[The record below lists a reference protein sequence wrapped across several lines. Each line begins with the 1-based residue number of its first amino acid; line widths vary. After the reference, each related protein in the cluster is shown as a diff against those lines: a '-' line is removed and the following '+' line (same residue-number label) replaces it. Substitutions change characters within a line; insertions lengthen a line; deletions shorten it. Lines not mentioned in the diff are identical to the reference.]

1 MNQKKAQKKPLS
13 KIMGTFT
20 DGAKRSRRKGL
31 SPFLCRVSELAHE
44 LGITSKDLMETLAKN
59 SIKVKQPSSGLTSAQ
74 VAVVKKA
81 LKPSGKKKV
90 LPASKKAA
98 PKKKVSKKE
107 PEPAVVASPVAKP
120 RRKAPKYTTV
130 VYSFAKELGVTS
142 RTLIEK
148 IAEFGITGKKA
159 NSGLSEEEVKKI
171 KAEFFAVKPKEKP
184 AAARKKEKEVEE
196 KSAEPAPVPVPPKP
210 VKKVIKLD
218 VTTTVA
224 NLAEKLGLSSGEL
237 IKKLLKQGIIT
248 TINQRLDLETAS
260 LIIQEEGFEPEVV
273 DIYKDEIEK
282 SDDRDAARA
291 RPRPPIV
298 TVMGHVDHGKTSLLD
313 FIRKSHII
321 QKESGSIT
329 QHIGAYQIKHKNSA
343 ITFIDTPGHE
353 AFTAMRL
360 RGAQVTDI
368 IVLVVA
374 ADDGIMPQTQEAI
387 SHARLAGVPIIVAVN
402 KMDLPHAN
410 LEKVNQ
416 QLSRENLLPEE
427 WGGKTVVVP
436 ISAKTGNGV
445 NDLLDIIELQAEMLQ
460 IKADTECRARG
471 VVLDA
476 QLDPRRGAV
485 ATIIVT
491 AGSLKIGNPFI
502 CGFSGGKV
510 RAMHIEGGKMAR
522 EVLPGSPVEVMG
534 FTDLPEVGD
543 EFFVIENENLSRN
556 IISSRKRIREAMKLK
571 PVSAENAKQDD
582 KNTVKIILK
591 TDVLGSL
598 EAIKDAMGKLSN
610 PEVHLNVV
618 HAACGGINK
627 SDVLL
632 AQASKSIIV
641 GFNVRGDEKATS
653 EANEKGI
660 EIRTYTV
667 IYHLMDDIKKA
678 LEGKLTPAYK
688 EVYLGRAEVQ
698 KIFNISRLGTV
709 AGCVATNGKILR
721 SSRIRILRDN
731 KIIYTGKI
739 SSLKRFQDDASEVLD
754 GQECGIMAENYNDI
768 KPADIFEAYE
778 LQKIARELDNA
789 GA

>member
-1 MNQKKAQKKPLS
+1 MSKKKTQERPRGEPK
-13 KIMGTFT
+13 FQ
-20 DGAKRSRRKGL
+20 
-31 SPFLCRVSELAHE
+31 CRVSELAHE
-44 LGITSKDLMETLAKN
+44 IGITCKDLMTTLAKN
-59 SIKVKQPSSGLTSAQ
+59 KIKVKQPSSGLTSAQ

-81 LKPSGKKKV
+81 LAFQEGKIKMPVPIEKKP
-90 LPASKKAA
+90 A
-98 PKKKVSKKE
+98 PKKKISEKE
-107 PEPAVVASPVAKP
+107 PEKVKASPSTAPVSKRPRRGSKYAAVVYV
-120 RRKAPKYTTV
+120 
-130 VYSFAKELGVTS
+130 FAKELGVTS
-142 RTLIEK
+142 STLIEK
-148 IAEFGITGKKA
+148 IAGFGITGKKP
-159 NSGLSEEEVKKI
+159 NSGLTEEEVKKI
-171 KAEFFAVKPKEKP
+171 KTEFFAVKPKEKP
-184 AAARKKEKEVEE
+184 SDARKKEKVSEE
-196 KSAEPAPVPVPPKP
+196 KPAEPPPKSALP
-210 VKKVIKLD
+210 APPRKVIKLD
-218 VTTTVA
+218 VTTTIA
-224 NLAEKLGLSSGEL
+224 NLAKAIGLSSGEL

-260 LIIQEEGFEPEVV
+260 LIVQEEGFEPEIV

-282 SDDRDAARA
+282 SDDRDASRA
-291 RPRPPIV
+291 RLRSPIV

-313 FIRKSHII
+313 YIRKSHII
-321 QKESGSIT
+321 QKESGGIT
-329 QHIGAYQIKHKNSA
+329 QHIGAYQIKHKNSL

-368 IVLVVA
+368 VVLVIA

-387 SHARLAGVPIIVAVN
+387 SHARLAGVTIIAAVN

-410 LEKVNQ
+410 LEKVKQ
-416 QLSRENLLPEE
+416 QLSRENLLPED

-436 ISAKTGNGV
+436 ISAKTGSGV
-445 NDLLDIIELQAEMLQ
+445 NDLLDIIELQAEMMQ
-460 IKADTECRARG
+460 IKVDTECRARG

-476 QLDPRRGAV
+476 QLDARRGPV
-485 ATIIVT
+485 ATILVT

-510 RAMHIEGGKMAR
+510 RAMHLEGGKMAR
-522 EVLPGSPVEVMG
+522 DVLPGTPVEVMG
-534 FTDLPEVGD
+534 FIDLPEAGD

-556 IISSRKRIREAMKLK
+556 ILASRKRIHEAMKLR
-571 PVSAENAKQDD
+571 PASAENVKEDD

-591 TDVLGSL
+591 TDVIGSL
-598 EAIKDAMGKLSN
+598 EAIKDALSKLSN

-641 GFNVRGDEKATS
+641 GFNVRGDVKATS

-667 IYHLMDDIKKA
+667 IYQLIDDIKKA
-678 LEGKLTPAYK
+678 LEGKLTPSYK
-688 EVYLGRAEVQ
+688 EVHLGRAEVR

-709 AGCVATNGKILR
+709 AGCIATEGKILR
-721 SSRIRILRDN
+721 SSRVRILRDN

-739 SSLKRFQDDASEVLD
+739 SSLKRFQDDVSEVLES
-754 GQECGIMAENYNDI
+754 QECGIMAENYNDV

-778 LQKIARELDNA
+778 LQKIARDLDSP

>member
-1 MNQKKAQKKPLS
+1 MNKKKTQEAPKSES
-13 KIMGTFT
+13 KFQ
-20 DGAKRSRRKGL
+20 
-31 SPFLCRVSELAHE
+31 CRVSELAHE
-44 LGITSKDLMETLAKN
+44 IGITSKDLMEQLAKN
-59 SIKVKQPSSGLTSAQ
+59 KIKVKQPSSGLTSAQ

-81 LKPSGKKKV
+81 LAPSGKKIKTQAAV
-90 LPASKKAA
+90 KKKPDPTKKISEKEPEKIKAA
-98 PKKKVSKKE
+98 PSTAPVSKAPRKTSKYA
-107 PEPAVVASPVAKP
+107 AVVYV
-120 RRKAPKYTTV
+120 
-130 VYSFAKELGVTS
+130 FAKELGVTS
-142 RTLIEK
+142 GTLIEK
-148 IAEFGITGKKA
+148 ITGFGIMGKKP
-159 NSGLSEEEVKKI
+159 NSGLTEEEVKKI
-171 KAEFFAVKPKEKP
+171 KTEFFAVKTKET
-184 AAARKKEKEVEE
+184 AVARKKEKEIEE
-196 KSAEPAPVPVPPKP
+196 KPSEPVPKPEPPP
-210 VKKVIKLD
+210 PSRKVIKLD
-218 VTTTVA
+218 VTTTIA
-224 NLAEKLGLSSGEL
+224 NLADKLGLSSGEL

-260 LIIQEEGFEPEVV
+260 LIVQEEGFEPEVV

-282 SDDRDAARA
+282 SDDRDASRA
-291 RPRPPIV
+291 RLRSPIV

-313 FIRKSHII
+313 YIRKSHII

-329 QHIGAYQIKHKNSA
+329 QHIGAYQIKHKNSL

-368 IVLVVA
+368 VVLVIA

-387 SHARLAGVPIIVAVN
+387 SHARLAGVPIIAAVN

-410 LEKVNQ
+410 LDKVKQ
-416 QLSRENLLPEE
+416 QLSRENLLPED

-436 ISAKTGNGV
+436 ISAKTGLGV
-445 NDLLDIIELQAEMLQ
+445 NDLLDIIELQAEMMQ
-460 IKADTECRARG
+460 IKVDTECRARG

-476 QLDPRRGAV
+476 QLDTRRGPV
-485 ATIIVT
+485 ATILVT

-510 RAMHIEGGKMAR
+510 RAMHLEGGKMAR
-522 EVLPGSPVEVMG
+522 DVLPGTPVEVMG
-534 FTDLPEVGD
+534 FTDLPEAGD

-556 IISSRKRIREAMKLK
+556 ILASRKRIREAMKLK
-571 PVSAENAKQDD
+571 PASTENVKEDD

-591 TDVLGSL
+591 TDVIGSL
-598 EAIKDAMGKLSN
+598 EAIKDALSKLSN

-632 AQASKSIIV
+632 AQASKSMIV
-641 GFNVRGDEKATS
+641 GFNVRGDVKATS
-653 EANEKGI
+653 EANEKGV

-667 IYHLMDDIKKA
+667 IYQLMDDIKKA
-678 LEGKLTPAYK
+678 LEGKLTPTYK
-688 EVYLGRAEVQ
+688 EVHLGRAEVR

-709 AGCVATNGKILR
+709 AGCIATDGKILR
-721 SSRIRILRDN
+721 SSRVRIIRDN
-731 KIIYTGKI
+731 KIIYTGKL
-739 SSLKRFQDDASEVLD
+739 SSLKRFQDDVSEVLD

-778 LQKIARELDNA
+778 LQKIARDLDTG

>member
-1 MNQKKAQKKPLS
+1 MNKKKTQEAPKSES
-13 KIMGTFT
+13 KFQ
-20 DGAKRSRRKGL
+20 
-31 SPFLCRVSELAHE
+31 CRVSELAHE
-44 LGITSKDLMETLAKN
+44 IGITSKDLMEHLAKN
-59 SIKVKQPSSGLTSAQ
+59 KIKVKQPSSGLTSAQ

-81 LKPSGKKKV
+81 LAPSERKIKTPAPVKKE
-90 LPASKKAA
+90 SA
-98 PKKKVSKKE
+98 PKKKIPEKEQEKVKAAPSTAPVSKAPRKTSKYA
-107 PEPAVVASPVAKP
+107 AVVYV
-120 RRKAPKYTTV
+120 
-130 VYSFAKELGVTS
+130 FAKDLGVTS
-142 RTLIEK
+142 STLIEK
-148 IAEFGITGKKA
+148 ITSFGITGKKP
-159 NSGLSEEEVKKI
+159 NSGLTEEEVKKI
-171 KAEFFAVKPKEKP
+171 KAEFFAVKPKET
-184 AAARKKEKEVEE
+184 AVARKKEKEVEE
-196 KSAEPAPVPVPPKP
+196 KPAEPVLKPEPPP
-210 VKKVIKLD
+210 PSRKVIKLD
-218 VTTTVA
+218 VTTTIA
-224 NLAEKLGLSSGEL
+224 NLADKLGLASGEL

-260 LIIQEEGFEPEVV
+260 LIVQEEGFEPEVV

-282 SDDRDAARA
+282 SDDRDASRA
-291 RPRPPIV
+291 RLRSPIV

-313 FIRKSHII
+313 YIRKSHII

-329 QHIGAYQIKHKNSA
+329 QHIGAYQIKHKNSL

-368 IVLVVA
+368 IVLVIA

-387 SHARLAGVPIIVAVN
+387 SHARLAGVPIIAAVN

-410 LEKVNQ
+410 LEKVKQ
-416 QLSRENLLPEE
+416 QLSRENLLPED

-436 ISAKTGNGV
+436 ISAKTGLGV
-445 NDLLDIIELQAEMLQ
+445 GDLLDIIELQAEMMQ
-460 IKADTECRARG
+460 IKVDTECRARG

-476 QLDPRRGAV
+476 QLDTRRGPV
-485 ATIIVT
+485 ATILVT

-510 RAMHIEGGKMAR
+510 RAMHLEGGKMAR
-522 EVLPGSPVEVMG
+522 DILPGTPVEVMG
-534 FTDLPEVGD
+534 FTDLPEAGD

-556 IISSRKRIREAMKLK
+556 ILASRKRIREAMKLK
-571 PVSAENAKQDD
+571 PASTENVKEDD

-591 TDVLGSL
+591 TDVIGSL
-598 EAIKDAMGKLSN
+598 EAIKDALSKLSN

-632 AQASKSIIV
+632 AQASKSMIV
-641 GFNVRGDEKATS
+641 GFNVRGDVKATS
-653 EANEKGI
+653 EANEKGV

-667 IYHLMDDIKKA
+667 IYQLMDDIKKA
-678 LEGKLTPAYK
+678 LEGKLTPTYK
-688 EVYLGRAEVQ
+688 EVHLGRAEVR

-709 AGCVATNGKILR
+709 AGCIATDGKILR
-721 SSRIRILRDN
+721 SSRVRILRDN
-731 KIIYTGKI
+731 KIIYTGKL
-739 SSLKRFQDDASEVLD
+739 SSLKRFQDDVSEVLD

-778 LQKIARELDNA
+778 LQKIARDLDTG